1 MLPPVCPMLA
11 RRNFADQPLV
21 SELSFAP
28 AAPCRGV
35 EIAGF
40 VLNPMDESGHF
51 RMFAQRLWTGVMS
64 CQLGFGEQGM
74 NLLVTRAV
82 HKDRDN
88 ATP

>member
-1 MLPPVCPMLA
+1 
-11 RRNFADQPLV
+11 
-21 SELSFAP
+21 
-28 AAPCRGV
+28 
-35 EIAGF
+35 
-40 VLNPMDESGHF
+40 MDESGHF

-82 HKDRDN
+82 HEDRDN

>member
-11 RRNFADQPLV
+11 RRNVADQPLV

-82 HKDRDN
+82 HEDRDN